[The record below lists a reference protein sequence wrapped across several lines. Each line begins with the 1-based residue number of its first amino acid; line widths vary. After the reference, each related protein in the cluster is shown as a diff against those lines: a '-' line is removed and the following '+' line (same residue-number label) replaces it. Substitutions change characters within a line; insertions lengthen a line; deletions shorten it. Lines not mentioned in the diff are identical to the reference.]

1 MICISLQEKSL
12 KGCLDVIERARE
24 IKCAKSG
31 AFGAGMPLIEL
42 RADLCKLPLADLE
55 KIVEAYPN
63 LLITC
68 RIENSSID
76 FAREQI
82 ITALRKGAKFVD
94 IEIEAPVDFLE
105 YVKAYAQVN
114 GAKVIVSYH
123 NFEGTQSAQE
133 LELIADICKR
143 KGADIVKIVTT
154 AHTIS
159 DAVRTLGL
167 YKRGNWAKELKS
179 NNYSEV
185 KDVMLLAF
193 SMGKAGQ
200 FSRYLS
206 LMMGAPYTYVAAE
219 EGSATAPGQY
229 TLGQMQKL
237 LEKGFIELDYKLGG
251 NSVTIPCSKSVAQRA
266 ILAAAFAEGKST
278 LSNFEPCNDINGAV
292 EVIGKL
298 GCKTTL
304 LDGNILEIE
313 SPGAEAIRRNL
324 MYSIG
329 KECRIG
335 EECNNREETSNKG
348 KTIFLE
354 TGESGLLT
362 RLLLPF
368 AAYLTADTPDAP
380 DSADHKCVKIV
391 GRGSILGRNLKG
403 AAEALKSAGAEC
415 TATNGGYLPFEVTGT
430 ITERNIRISG
440 KESSQTVSGFLM
452 TLPLLPFDTRLE
464 IVEPA
469 SIPYIDLTLDAIE
482 KFGISINKC
491 EATEN
496 LLVFSIKG
504 GQRYTPCNLYMEPD
518 WSSASFFAVAYA
530 IAAMEGGEFW
540 LKDMVVGTSQADEAV
555 LKVLESAGVKIE
567 VILSGRKEEL
577 SDINIKTPQGLNAFD
592 FDATNAPDL
601 FPILTVLALFCK
613 GTSSIKGVGRLLE
626 KESNR
631 AESIFTEFTAL
642 GADLEIVDDYL
653 YIKGNMPDLDNEDVV
668 NLHSHNDHRIAMSLI
683 VASLFMGKKMV
694 LDQISCIDKSF
705 PSFLSRL

>member
-1 MICISLQEKSL
+1 M
-12 KGCLDVIERARE
+12 KGCLDVIERARM
-24 IKCAKSG
+24 IKCPKSG
-31 AFGAGMPLIEL
+31 AFGAGVPLIEL

-55 KIVEAYPN
+55 KVVEAYPN

-76 FAREQI
+76 FAKEQI

-133 LELIADICKR
+133 LDLIADICRR

-154 AHTIS
+154 AHSIS
-159 DAVRTLGL
+159 DAVRTLDL
-167 YKRGNWAKELKS
+167 YKRGNWAKEFKS

-206 LMMGAPYTYVAAE
+206 LMMGAPYTYVAVE
-219 EGSATAPGQY
+219 ERAATAPGQY
-229 TLGQMQKL
+229 TLGEIEKL
-237 LEKGFIELDYKLGG
+237 LEMGNVELDYSLGG
-251 NSVTIPCSKSVAQRA
+251 NSVNIPCSKSVAQRA
-266 ILAAAFAEGKST
+266 ILAAAFSEGKSI
-278 LSNFEPCNDINGAV
+278 LSNFEPCNDISGAV

-298 GCKTTL
+298 GCKATL

-313 SPGAEAIRRNL
+313 SPGAEAIRHNL
-324 MYSIG
+324 MCSF
-329 KECRIG
+329 G
-335 EECNNREETSNKG
+335 EERNNKEKCNNEKAIS
-348 KTIFLE
+348 LE

-368 AAYLTADTPDAP
+368 AAYLTADN
-380 DSADHKCVKIV
+380 SNGHKCVDIV
-391 GRGSILGRNLKG
+391 GHGSILGRNLKG

-415 TATNGGYLPFEVTGT
+415 TVTNGGYLPFKISGT
-430 ITERNIRISG
+430 ITEQNIRISG

-469 SIPYIDLTLDAIE
+469 SIPYINLTLDVIE
-482 KFGISINKC
+482 KFGISVNRC

-496 LLVFSIKG
+496 LLVFCIKG
-504 GQRYTPCNLYMEPD
+504 GQRYAPCNLYMEPD

-540 LKDMVVGTSQADEAV
+540 LKDMAVGSSQADEAV

-567 VILSGRKEEL
+567 VILSGRKEGL
-577 SDINIKTPQGLNAFD
+577 SDIHITSPDSLSAFD
-592 FDATNAPDL
+592 FDATHAPDL

-631 AESIFTEFTAL
+631 AESIFTEFTVL

-653 YIKGNMPDLDNEDVV
+653 YIKGKTDWDDEGVV

-683 VASLFMGKKMV
+683 VASLFMDKKIV
-694 LDQISCIDKSF
+694 LDQINCIDKSF